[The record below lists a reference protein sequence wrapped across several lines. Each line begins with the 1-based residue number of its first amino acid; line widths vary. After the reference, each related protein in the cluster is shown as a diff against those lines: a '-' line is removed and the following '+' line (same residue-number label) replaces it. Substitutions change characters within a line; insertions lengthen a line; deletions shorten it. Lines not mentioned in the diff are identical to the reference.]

1 MAGHSKWS
9 QIKRK
14 KGAKDVARGR
24 LFTRLIREIT
34 VAARQGGGDP
44 EGNARLRLSVQTAK
58 DNNMP
63 QDNIARAIKKGSGD
77 LGGAH
82 YEEVTYEGYG
92 PSGVALMIETLTDN
106 RNRTAGEVRHV
117 LSKHNGNLG
126 ENGCVSW
133 IFDKKG
139 VIWVSKDDVEE
150 DRLMEVSVE
159 AGAEDVV
166 DDGDGFEL
174 TTGLSEFEAVRE
186 AITKAGITYQS
197 AELSNIPSNS
207 VKVEGD
213 EARKVVKLM
222 EALEDLEDVQ
232 QVSAN
237 FDIPGDILQ
246 EG

>member
-14 KGAKDVARGR
+14 KGANDAARGK
-24 LFTRLIREIT
+24 LFGKLIRELS

-44 EGNARLRLSVQTAK
+44 GGNVRLRLAIQTAK

-174 TTGLSEFEAVRE
+174 TTGL
-186 AITKAGITYQS
+186 
-197 AELSNIPSNS
+197 
-207 VKVEGD
+207 
-213 EARKVVKLM
+213 
-222 EALEDLEDVQ
+222 
-232 QVSAN
+232 
-237 FDIPGDILQ
+237 
-246 EG
+246 